1 MLLWSGWN
9 FIMPIFSIYVAQL
22 PNGSVEKAASS
33 FSAYLLARVIFG
45 LASGKYLTKKRTR
58 HKLFLMVLG
67 MSLLSIS
74 YIGLAFVNDVTQV
87 YFLYAM
93 IGIALGIA
101 SPAKNTL
108 FSAGVN
114 KDKAS
119 FVWSVLDA
127 GVFLS
132 MALAAIIAGAIVGK
146 YGFRTL
152 FFIAAFLNMTGIVPY
167 FLYIRHKSKE
177 IPLSKILPN
186 LINK

>member
-1 MLLWSGWN
+1 
-9 FIMPIFSIYVAQL
+9 
-22 PNGSVEKAASS
+22 
-33 FSAYLLARVIFG
+33 
-45 LASGKYLTKKRTR
+45 
-58 HKLFLMVLG
+58 MVLG

-74 YIGLAFVNDVTQV
+74 YIGLAYVNDVAQV

-152 FFIAAFLNMTGIVPY
+152 FFIAAFINMTGIVPY
-167 FLYIRHKSKE
+167 FLYIRHKRKDISLPK
-177 IPLSKILPN
+177 LSFDIL
-186 LINK
+186 NK